1 MRVVVDDSAAMNQ
14 GAGIG
19 RYARN
24 VVRAAILADDVID
37 WTLAYA
43 RSSGGAS
50 PFLDDAVAG
59 LEGRDRVA
67 IRRLPVPDAWATR
80 LWHRARLPV
89 PIQLLARSRAD
100 VVYSPDLA
108 VAPSGRTP
116 RVPTIHDLAFLVH
129 PELYPP
135 KLLSYLRAVTDRQVA
150 AAAHIVTVS
159 ESSRIDL
166 IERAGVR
173 PERISVVPNG
183 VDGRFFVARPPDPGM
198 RTALG
203 LPEAYLFTVGSLEPR
218 KNHLTLF
225 AALDRLPIA
234 DRLPLVV
241 AGRVGWGN
249 EAIMA
254 ELRRRERAGDVIFL
268 PDVDDH
274 VLPTLYAG
282 AAAMVYP
289 ARYEGFGIPVIEAL
303 AAGTPVVINDTP
315 ALREAA
321 GPHGIVADAADPA
334 ALADAITVA
343 LGHDQQDAATRAGRA
358 EWAQRWDWAVS
369 GTLLVDA
376 LRSLVGGAGRAT
388 A

>member
-24 VVRAAILADDVID
+24 VVRAAVMADDGIK

-43 RSSGGAS
+43 PPGRGAP
-50 PFLDDAVAG
+50 PFLDEAVTG
-59 LEGRDRVA
+59 LGGNQRVVV
-67 IRRLPVPDAWATR
+67 RRMPLPAAWATR
-80 LWHRARLPV
+80 LWHRGRVPL

-108 VAPSGRTP
+108 VAPAGRTP

-135 KLLSYLRAVTDRQVA
+135 KLLRYLRTVTRRQLA

-173 PERISVVPNG
+173 PERIAVVPNG
-183 VDGRFFVARPPDPGM
+183 VDERFFTARPPDAAM
-198 RTALG
+198 RATLG
-203 LPEAYLFTVGSLEPR
+203 LPEAYLLTMGALEPR
-218 KNHLTLF
+218 KNHLGLF
-225 AALDRLPIA
+225 AALDHLPPSG
-234 DRLPLVV
+234 RLPLVV
-241 AGRVGWGN
+241 AGRAGWGN

-254 ELRRRERAGDVIFL
+254 ELRRRERDGGVHFL
-268 PDVDDH
+268 PDVADAA
-274 VLPTLYAG
+274 LPSLYAG

-289 ARYEGFGIPVIEAL
+289 AWYEGFGIPVIEAL
-303 AAGTPVVINDTP
+303 AAGVPVVINDTP

-321 GPHGIVADAADPA
+321 GPLGIVADASDPV
-334 ALADAITVA
+334 ALADAISLAT
-343 LGHDQQDAATRAGRA
+343 GHDQQAATMRPVRA
-358 EWAQRWDWAVS
+358 EWARRWDWERS
-369 GTLLVDA
+369 GTLLVEV
-376 LRSLVGGAGRAT
+376 LRETAGR
-388 A
+388 